1 MSEKTRSFEENISA
15 LEEVVNRLERG
26 DASLEESLSLF
37 EQGVKLSK
45 DCSAMLDNAEK
56 KVNILINGEKQEFKS
71 E

>member
-1 MSEKTRSFEENISA
+1 MAEKTRSFEENISA